1 VVHHRLDWQTY
12 SLVAA
17 NDQLLHLHDERLS
30 VVISTRGNVPAIVYW
45 GSFLGENP
53 LHQNLFMRAVLG
65 GGVDLDPPLGI
76 IAQHHDGWLGNPGV
90 EGCFPDGSGSF
101 PHFIISSSTNTTT
114 SANFTLRDADLELEL
129 QISVEIHTSGVLSI
143 TGALSNRGSLPYL
156 LHSLRFALP
165 VPPRAQELLTIGG
178 RWGMEFGEQRT
189 PWVQS
194 TQSVSNNRG
203 RTSHEKWPVV
213 FAGTTQFG
221 EQHGEV
227 WGCHVGWSGNFEI
240 TLDGVTEHHKHML
253 VGEKLNAGELVIHPN
268 DTYSAP
274 TVYAVYSSHGLS
286 FASQQFHQ
294 FVRSGLRHENTP
306 RPVTLNTWEAV
317 YFDHNFETLT
327 KLADVAAYV
336 GVERFVLD
344 DGWFSGR
351 RNDTAGL
358 GDWIVD
364 SSVWPNGLT
373 PLINHVKSLGME
385 FGIWCEP
392 EMVNPNSNLY
402 RQHPDWVLHSGAS
415 TPITGRNQLVLD
427 MSKNEVRKY
436 LFNCISQLLDAHDIS
451 YVKWD
456 HNRDLVA
463 SPAHAQTLG
472 TYELLGQLKETHPR
486 VQFES
491 CASGGGRVDFGI
503 LPYVDRFW
511 TSDSIDPLDRTL
523 IQRGAQRLMPLEVLG
538 THIGSPINHITQRRH
553 SLAFRASTALFGWLG
568 IEWNL
573 LDASIHERDRLAS
586 VIAQYKTLRPLLHTG
601 LMFREDHP
609 DSNILVH
616 GVSAHNQSQSLVS
629 ISRLTNGPSSHID
642 PIRLHQFDNDASFI
656 IRPLHLGTPAYA
668 PNRKLP
674 QWLDDGSITMS
685 GRQMREIG
693 VICPPLLPASSLL
706 LHIQKVDA

>member
-1 VVHHRLDWQTY
+1 M
-12 SLVAA
+12 AA

-45 GSFLGENP
+45 GSFLGEKP

-114 SANFTLRDADLELEL
+114 SANFTLRDAGLELEL

-156 LHSLRFALP
+156 LHSLRIALP

-189 PWVQS
+189 PWMQS

-253 VGEKLNAGELVIHPN
+253 VGEKLNAGELVIQPN

-472 TYELLGQLKETHPR
+472 TYELLGQLKETHPW

-503 LPYVDRFW
+503 LPFVDRFW

-523 IQRGAQRLMPLEVLG
+523 IQRGAQRLMPPEVLG

-586 VIAQYKTLRPLLHTG
+586 VIAQYKALRPLLHTG

-629 ISRLTNGPSSHID
+629 ISRLANGPSSHID
-642 PIRLHQFDNDASFI
+642 PIRLHQFDKNATFI
-656 IRPLHLGTPAYA
+656 IKPLHLGTPAFA

>member
-1 VVHHRLDWQTY
+1 M
-12 SLVAA
+12 AA
-17 NDQLLHLHDERLS
+17 NNQLLHLHDERLS
-30 VVISTRGNVPAIVYW
+30 VVICTRGNVPAIVYW

-101 PHFIISSSTNTTT
+101 PHFIISSATNTTT

-143 TGALSNRGSLPYL
+143 TGALSNCGSLPYL

-253 VGEKLNAGELVIHPN
+253 VGEKLNAGELVIQPN

-317 YFDHNFETLT
+317 YFDHNFEALT
-327 KLADVAAYV
+327 KLADVAADV

-402 RQHPDWVLHSGAS
+402 RQHPDWVLHSGAR

-472 TYELLGQLKETHPR
+472 TYELLGQLKETHPL

-503 LPYVDRFW
+503 LPFVDRFW

-523 IQRGAQRLMPLEVLG
+523 IQRGAQRLMPPEVLG

-586 VIAQYKTLRPLLHTG
+586 VIAQYKALRPLLHTG

-616 GVSAHNQSQSLVS
+616 GVSAHNQSQSLAS
-629 ISRLTNGPSSHID
+629 ISRLANGPSSHID
-642 PIRLHQFDNDASFI
+642 PIRLHQFDKNATFI

-685 GRQMREIG
+685 GQQMREIG

-706 LHIQKVDA
+706 LHIQKVDV

>member
-1 VVHHRLDWQTY
+1 
-12 SLVAA
+12 VAA
-17 NDQLLHLHDERLS
+17 NDQLLHLHDERRS

-253 VGEKLNAGELVIHPN
+253 VGEKLNAGELVIQPN

-294 FVRSGLRHENTP
+294 FVRSGLRHENKP

-327 KLADVAAYV
+327 KLADVAANV

-436 LFNCISQLLDAHDIS
+436 LFNCISQLLNAHDIS

-503 LPYVDRFW
+503 LPFVDRFW

-523 IQRGAQRLMPLEVLG
+523 IQRGAQRLMPPEVLG

-586 VIAQYKTLRPLLHTG
+586 VIAQYKALRPLLHTG

-616 GVSAHNQSQSLVS
+616 GVSAHNQSQSLVY
-629 ISRLTNGPSSHID
+629 ISRLAYGPSSHID
-642 PIRLHQFDNDASFI
+642 PIRLHQFDKDATFI
-656 IRPLHLGTPAYA
+656 IRPLHLGTPAFA

>member
-1 VVHHRLDWQTY
+1 M
-12 SLVAA
+12 AA

-45 GSFLGENP
+45 GSFLGEKP

-101 PHFIISSSTNTTT
+101 PHFIISSSTNTTA
-114 SANFTLRDADLELEL
+114 SANFTLRDAGLELEL
-129 QISVEIHTSGVLSI
+129 QISIEIHTSGVLSI

-156 LHSLRFALP
+156 LHSLRIALP

-253 VGEKLNAGELVIHPN
+253 VGEKLNAGELVIQPN

-463 SPAHAQTLG
+463 SPAHVQTLG

-503 LPYVDRFW
+503 LPFVDRFW

-523 IQRGAQRLMPLEVLG
+523 IQRGAQRLMPPEVLG

-586 VIAQYKTLRPLLHTG
+586 VIAQYKALRPLLHTG

-629 ISRLTNGPSSHID
+629 ISRLANGPSSHID
-642 PIRLHQFDNDASFI
+642 PIRLHQFDKDATFI

-706 LHIQKVDA
+706 LHIQKVDV

>member
-1 VVHHRLDWQTY
+1 LDWQTY
-12 SLVAA
+12 PLVEA

-45 GSFLGENP
+45 GSFLGHSP
-53 LHQNLFMRAVLG
+53 LHQNLFTRAILG
-65 GGVDLDPPLGI
+65 GGIDLDPPLGI
-76 IAQHHDGWLGNPGV
+76 IAQHHDGWLGSPGV

-101 PHFIISSSTNTTT
+101 PHFIITSTSNTTT
-114 SANFTLRDADLELEL
+114 TADFILRDAGLDLDLK
-129 QISVEIHTSGVLSI
+129 ISIEIHTSGVLAIS
-143 TGALSNRGSLPYL
+143 GAFTNRGSLPYL

-165 VPPRAQELLTIGG
+165 IPPRAQELLTLGG

-194 TQSVSNNRG
+194 TVSISNNRG

-227 WGCHVGWSGNFEI
+227 WGCHVGWSGNFDI
-240 TLDGVTEHHKHML
+240 TLDGVTEHRKHML
-253 VGEKLNAGELVIHPN
+253 VGEKLAAGELVIQPN
-268 DTYSAP
+268 ETYSAP
-274 TVYAVYSSHGLS
+274 TIYAVHSSQGLS
-286 FASQQFHQ
+286 YASQHFHQ
-294 FVRSGLRHENTP
+294 FVRSGLRHKNTL

-327 KLADVAAYV
+327 QLADTAAHV

-358 GDWIVD
+358 GDWTVD

-392 EMVNPNSNLY
+392 EMVNPDSQLY
-402 RQHPDWVLHSGAS
+402 RQHPDWVLHSGAN
-415 TPITGRNQLVLD
+415 TTITGRNQLVLD
-427 MSKNEVRKY
+427 MSQIDVRNY

-463 SPAHAQTLG
+463 SPAHSQTLG
-472 TYELLGQLKETHPR
+472 TYELLGRLKETHPQ

-491 CASGGGRVDFGI
+491 CASGGGRIDFGI

-511 TSDSIDPLDRTL
+511 TSDSIDPLDRIL
-523 IQRGAQRLMPLEVLG
+523 IQRGAQRLMPPEVLG
-538 THIGSPINHITQRRH
+538 AHIGSPTSHITRRSH
-553 SLAFRASTALFGWLG
+553 SLAFRASTAFFGWLG

-573 LDASIHERDRLAS
+573 LEASVHERDRLAS

-601 LMFREDHP
+601 LTFREDHP
-609 DSNILVH
+609 DTNILVH
-616 GVSAHNQSQSLVS
+616 GVSAHDQSHSLVS
-629 ISRLTNGPSSHID
+629 VTRIANGPSSHVD
-642 PIRLHQFDNDASFI
+642 PIRIHRLDDETSFI
-656 IRPLHLGTPAYA
+656 VKPLLLGTPTYA
-668 PNRKLP
+668 PHRKLP
-674 QWLDDGSITMS
+674 QWIDDGSITMT

-693 VICPPLLPASSLL
+693 VVCPPLLPASSFL
-706 LHIQKVDA
+706 IQIHQVM

>member
-1 VVHHRLDWQTY
+1 M
-12 SLVAA
+12 AA

-30 VVISTRGNVPAIVYW
+30 VVISTRGKVPAIVYW
-45 GSFLGENP
+45 GSFLGEKP

-114 SANFTLRDADLELEL
+114 SANFTLRDAGLELEL

-156 LHSLRFALP
+156 LHSLRIALP

-189 PWVQS
+189 PWMQS

-203 RTSHEKWPVV
+203 RTSHEKWSVV

-253 VGEKLNAGELVIHPN
+253 VGEKLNAGELVIQPN

-472 TYELLGQLKETHPR
+472 TYELLGQLKETHPW

-503 LPYVDRFW
+503 LPFVDRFW

-523 IQRGAQRLMPLEVLG
+523 IQRGAQRLMPPEVLG

-586 VIAQYKTLRPLLHTG
+586 VIAQYKALRPLLHTG

-629 ISRLTNGPSSHID
+629 ISRLANGPSSHID
-642 PIRLHQFDNDASFI
+642 PIRLHQFDKNATFI
-656 IRPLHLGTPAYA
+656 IKPLHLGTPAFA

>member
-1 VVHHRLDWQTY
+1 ME
-12 SLVAA
+12 A

-45 GSFLGENP
+45 GSFLGHSP
-53 LHQNLFMRAVLG
+53 LQLNLFMRAILG
-65 GGVDLDPPLGI
+65 GGIDLDPPLGI

-101 PHFIISSSTNTTT
+101 PHFVISSSTNTTT
-114 SANFTLRDADLELEL
+114 SANFTLRDADLDLDL
-129 QISVEIHTSGVLSI
+129 QISVDIHASGVLTI
-143 TGALSNRGSLPYL
+143 TGTLSNRGSLPYL
-156 LHSLRFALP
+156 LHGLRFALP
-165 VPPRAQELLTIGG
+165 VPPRAQELLAIGG

-194 TQSVSNNRG
+194 TMSISNNRG

-227 WGCHVGWSGNFEI
+227 WGCHVGWSGNFDI

-253 VGEKLNAGELVIHPN
+253 VGEKLTAGELVIRPN
-268 DTYSAP
+268 ESYSAP
-274 TVYAVYSSHGLS
+274 TVYAVHSSHGLS
-286 FASQQFHQ
+286 SASQRFHQ
-294 FVRSGLRHENTP
+294 FVRSRLRHENTS

-327 KLADVAAYV
+327 KLADTAAHV

-358 GDWIVD
+358 GDWTVD

-392 EMVNPNSNLY
+392 EMVNPDSDLY
-402 RQHPDWVLHSGAS
+402 RQHPDWVLHSGAN

-427 MSKNEVRKY
+427 MSQIDVRNY

-463 SPAHAQTLG
+463 SPAHSQTLG
-472 TYELLGQLKETHPR
+472 TYELLGRLKETHPQ

-491 CASGGGRVDFGI
+491 CASGGGRIDFGI

-511 TSDSIDPLDRTL
+511 TSDSIDPLDRIL
-523 IQRGAQRLMPLEVLG
+523 IQRGAQRLMPPEVLG
-538 THIGSPINHITQRRH
+538 THIGSPTSHITRRNH
-553 SLAFRASTALFGWLG
+553 SLAFRASTAFFGWLG

-573 LDASIHERDRLAS
+573 LEASVHERDRLAS
-586 VIAQYKTLRPLLHTG
+586 VIAQYKILRSLLHTG
-601 LMFREDHP
+601 LTFREDHP

-616 GVSAHNQSQSLVS
+616 GVSAHDQSHSLVS
-629 ISRLTNGPSSHID
+629 VTRLANGPSSHID
-642 PIRLHQFDNDASFI
+642 PIHLHQFDDDATFI
-656 IRPLHLGTPAYA
+656 LRPLHLGTPAYA

-674 QWLDDGSITMS
+674 QWIDTGSITMT

-693 VICPPLLPASSLL
+693 VVCPPLLPASSFL
-706 LHIQKVDA
+706 IQIHKVMQ